1 MERKD
6 LNTFNIIRLMKSCNC
21 PPTSLNNFTYLNT
34 NQNHPLQQNIQDYY
48 EYKKYVS
55 ISSEDRDI
63 IAYPASSQFEIEI
76 PEDITNVSSVRV
88 SDYAFPSNYSIFSV
102 ENGNIRLIYQ
112 IVSPY
117 NPSEYGSTDALQIA
131 IYDALISAQNKKII
145 INIEDGFYNTSQM
158 TTELTNKM
166 NEGVT
171 NLIISYFTETG
182 NTVSLNE
189 FIQYG
194 GYNRFKIVYNE
205 VSLRIW
211 FGNRTDVFELLN
223 EEVNNFSRITNKS
236 SCVRGYQTPDY
247 SNWGLPANL
256 GLTRT
261 NITSIQTTSPSET
274 RFYYGDVNSFKD
286 NGYWLLPDPNC
297 PGSIT
302 SFITCPYK
310 INFLGPSHFFI
321 CIDTLNCIDVT
332 SPFSISN
339 FTLKTNQTNGIVN
352 QAFAKVALYS
362 TPMSEFFNNGLPY
375 YKFFVPPKDNIRR
388 LKISIKYHNGE
399 LVNFDTFNFTF
410 TLEFTQLI
418 PMNTRKLNIINK

>member
-1 MERKD
+1 
-6 LNTFNIIRLMKSCNC
+6 MKSCNC
-21 PPTSLNNFTYLNT
+21 TPASLNNFTYLNT

-63 IAYPASSQFEIEI
+63 IAYPTSSQFEIEM
-76 PEDITNVSSVRV
+76 PEDIINVSSVRV

-102 ENGNIRLIYQ
+102 ENGNIRLEYQ

-117 NPSEYGSTDALQIA
+117 NPSENGDTNALQVA
-131 IYDALISAQNKKII
+131 IYNALISVTNKRII
-145 INIEDGFYNTSQM
+145 INIENGFYNTSQM

-171 NLIISYFTETG
+171 NLIISYFEEIG
-182 NTVSLNE
+182 DTVSLND
-189 FIQYG
+189 FIEYG
-194 GYNRFKIVYNE
+194 GYTRFIIVYNE
-205 VSLRIW
+205 VALRIW
-211 FGNRTDVFELLN
+211 FGNRADVFELLN
-223 EEVNNFSRITNKS
+223 ESVYDFSKITNNS
-236 SCVRGYQTPDY
+236 SCVRGYQMPSY

-261 NITSIQTTSPSET
+261 NITSIQTTSTSET
-274 RFYYGDVNSFKD
+274 RFYYGNVNSFND
-286 NGYWLLPDPNC
+286 DGYWLLPEPTC

-362 TPMSEFFNNGLPY
+362 TPMSEFFNDGLPY

-388 LKISIKYHNGE
+388 LKISIKYHNGDF
-399 LVNFDTFNFTF
+399 VNFDTFDYTF

-418 PMNTRKLNIINK
+418 PMNTRKINIINK